1 MIILQSSGAL
11 LAACWPSVTPALNGA
26 KLLLFGVLQSWGLQP
41 GKLLMVGDSL
51 EDVECGNAAGT
62 ATCLV
67 AGEWFTGLIVR
78 GLCSELFS

>member
-1 MIILQSSGAL
+1 MIAMQSCIRLLLCLLAVCFVLKGVAL
-11 LAACWPSVTPALNGA
+11 LPC
-26 KLLLFGVLQSWGLQP
+26 GVLQSWGLQP

-67 AGEWFTGLIVR
+67 AGECCTSLYGAILYPESQ
-78 GLCSELFS
+78 L